1 MAHRDRSLYSAG
13 DRIDPASQSQQIQS
27 FILLTDGVLCVDL
40 CDVVVSLL
48 DGLIS
53 SSAARSFGALRGME
67 GKVYLLELVLL
78 GLLVLAGF
86 CCLAVELLRCELF
99 SC

>member
-1 MAHRDRSLYSAG
+1 MRRSLQCHCVLAVW
-13 DRIDPASQSQQIQS
+13 P
-27 FILLTDGVLCVDL
+27 FIL
-40 CDVVVSLL
+40 
-48 DGLIS
+48 IS
-53 SSAARSFGALRGME
+53 CSFMMRGME

-99 SC
+99 MLISLFLSRVCIAQDRVR

>member
-1 MAHRDRSLYSAG
+1 M
-13 DRIDPASQSQQIQS
+13 
-27 FILLTDGVLCVDL
+27 
-40 CDVVVSLL
+40 
-48 DGLIS
+48 
-53 SSAARSFGALRGME
+53 
-67 GKVYLLELVLL
+67 YLLELVLL

>member
-1 MAHRDRSLYSAG
+1 MM
-13 DRIDPASQSQQIQS
+13 
-27 FILLTDGVLCVDL
+27 
-40 CDVVVSLL
+40 
-48 DGLIS
+48 
-53 SSAARSFGALRGME
+53 RGME

-99 SC
+99 MLISLFLSRVCIAQDRVR